1 MPLKTCLHLL
11 SSSISNKFKIKVE
24 MLPNKILLLEL
35 IKTMVPVNSF
45 PHAVSYISDKIH
57 IFLIPGKY
65 CPWLVKTHTHTLLVG
80 TVLISVECFMTCTY
94 PEMKSGVTNSW
105 NPKFSMQR
113 CLPET
118 CVYSIIWNKTALTGH
133 PIWYFTPP
141 PLLYPSPPL
150 FLLQEDHLLCSLAS
164 QWVWL
169 TDSPRKI
176 TVRVATGHI
185 FPSGFPVRYT

>member
-35 IKTMVPVNSF
+35 IKNMVPVNSF

-133 PIWYFTPP
+133 PILSLWYFTPP
-141 PLLYPSPPL
+141 PCFILLHPSFCFRRITSCAL
-150 FLLQEDHLLCSLAS
+150 WLL
-164 QWVWL
+164 
-169 TDSPRKI
+169 
-176 TVRVATGHI
+176 
-185 FPSGFPVRYT
+185 SGFGYQTAPGRLQWEWQQDTYSPVASP